1 MIDRKLQIEQ
11 LIEKLHAFKR
21 LMNPDS
27 QCPGEDPLA
36 PSQWMALFLI
46 SRQEGI
52 GIKELAAQLG
62 ISSSAATQLVDS
74 LVAKGMLLRQPS
86 PDDRRALRL
95 SLPEESRQKI
105 EAMKVQR
112 LERFYA
118 VFSPLDDNEFR
129 TLIGLL
135 DKVVTHPQTKLK
147 EVV

>member
-1 MIDRKLQIEQ
+1 M
-11 LIEKLHAFKR
+11 EKLHSLKR
-21 LMNPDS
+21 LMNPDT
-27 QCPGEDPLA
+27 QCPGEEPLA
-36 PSQWMALFLI
+36 HSQWLALILI

-62 ISSSAATQLVDS
+62 ISSSAATQLVDG
-74 LVAKGMLLRQPS
+74 LVAKGVILRQTS

-112 LERFYA
+112 LERFCA
-118 VFSPLDDNEFR
+118 VFSSLDDDEFR

-135 DKVVTHPQTKLK
+135 DKVVTNSQTKLK